1 MPGCYDVSP
10 TRPTGGAP
18 RCTSPPRRGGGA
30 RGGAVRGRRAR
41 GGRSAGSTPPSGRCC
56 APPSLRCPGWSTP
69 CVSWRTHEHGD
80 RGLGADPALRRAR
93 RRRLGR
99 PLGRRRRDLRPAR
112 PERGRQDDDDPAAGH
127 AAAGGDRRGADLRT
141 RRADPGHGGAADA
154 RLRPPAAVGGERAHR
169 AGERRM
175 VRAAVRRP
183 AQGEGGAGRRGARPD
198 GSHRVRRP
206 AGRDLL
212 RRHGPPPGAGPG
224 AGQPAG
230 PPGPGRADG
239 GPRPGGPRQRVG
251 PRARTP
257 GAVRDDGA
265 ADHPLHGGGRRPLRP
280 GGTSAPGPAA
290 SGRCPGRAQGRARPG
305 RLARGRLP
313 ALDRRPA
320 RRGGEGRAAR
330 CPCRSTDGPPS
341 GLRGGRGRR
350 PPPRLFSRVATFCLV
365 ELQKLRHD
373 RSELFTR
380 MIQPILW
387 LVVFGQTFTRL
398 RAIPTGDVPYLDYL
412 APGIIAQ
419 SALFVSIFYGIQI
432 IWERDAGVLTKL
444 MVTPTPRA
452 ALVTGKAFA
461 AGIRSLAQ
469 ALAIL
474 VVSLLL
480 GVRFTANP
488 LKLLGVLVV
497 VLLGAAF
504 FCCLSVTIAGLV
516 LKRDRLMGIG
526 QAIMMP
532 LFFAS
537 NALYPVTAMPQWLQV
552 ISAVN
557 PLSYEVSALR
567 GLLLGTPTTLWLD
580 FLVLIVAALGSI
592 TAASALLGRLTR

>member
-1 MPGCYDVSP
+1 MSVSLAE
-10 TRPTGGAP
+10 RPVAW
-18 RCTSPPRRGGGA
+18 
-30 RGGAVRGRRAR
+30 V
-41 GGRSAGSTPPSGRCC
+41 
-56 APPSLRCPGWSTP
+56 
-69 CVSWRTHEHGD
+69 
-80 RGLGADPALRRAR
+80 
-93 RRRLGR
+93 
-99 PLGRRRRDLRPAR
+99 
-112 PERGRQDDDDPAAGH
+112 
-127 AAAGGDRRGADLRT
+127 
-141 RRADPGHGGAADA
+141 
-154 RLRPPAAVGGERAHR
+154 
-169 AGERRM
+169 
-175 VRAAVRRP
+175 
-183 AQGEGGAGRRGARPD
+183 EG
-198 GSHRVRRP
+198 
-206 AGRDLL
+206 
-212 RRHGPPPGAGPG
+212 
-224 AGQPAG
+224 
-230 PPGPGRADG
+230 
-239 GPRPGGPRQRVG
+239 
-251 PRARTP
+251 T
-257 GAVRDDGA
+257 
-265 ADHPLHGGGRRPLRP
+265 
-280 GGTSAPGPAA
+280 
-290 SGRCPGRAQGRARPG
+290 
-305 RLARGRLP
+305 
-313 ALDRRPA
+313 
-320 RRGGEGRAAR
+320 
-330 CPCRSTDGPPS
+330 
-341 GLRGGRGRR
+341 
-350 PPPRLFSRVATFCLV
+350 RLFSRVATFCLV

-380 MIQPILW
+380 MIQPVLW

-398 RAIPTGDVPYLDYL
+398 RAIPSGDVPYLDFL
-412 APGIIAQ
+412 SAGIIAQ
-419 SALFVSIFYGIQI
+419 SALFISIFYGIQI

-537 NALYPVTAMPQWLQV
+537 NALYPIAVMPRWLQV

-567 GLLLGTPTTLWLD
+567 GLLLGTATVLWLD
-580 FLVLIVAALGSI
+580 LTVLVVATVAAI

>member
-1 MPGCYDVSP
+1 MSV
-10 TRPTGGAP
+10 AAA
-18 RCTSPPRRGGGA
+18 PPRA
-30 RGGAVRGRRAR
+30 SWAE
-41 GGRSAGSTPPSGRCC
+41 SGI
-56 APPSLRCPGWSTP
+56 
-69 CVSWRTHEHGD
+69 
-80 RGLGADPALRRAR
+80 
-93 RRRLGR
+93 RRLVMR
-99 PLGRRRRDLRPAR
+99 T
-112 PERGRQDDDDPAAGH
+112 
-127 AAAGGDRRGADLRT
+127 GALS
-141 RRADPGHGGAADA
+141 
-154 RLRPPAAVGGERAHR
+154 V
-169 AGERRM
+169 
-175 VRAAVRRP
+175 
-183 AQGEGGAGRRGARPD
+183 
-198 GSHRVRRP
+198 
-206 AGRDLL
+206 
-212 RRHGPPPGAGPG
+212 
-224 AGQPAG
+224 
-230 PPGPGRADG
+230 
-239 GPRPGGPRQRVG
+239 
-251 PRARTP
+251 
-257 GAVRDDGA
+257 
-265 ADHPLHGGGRRPLRP
+265 
-280 GGTSAPGPAA
+280 
-290 SGRCPGRAQGRARPG
+290 
-305 RLARGRLP
+305 
-313 ALDRRPA
+313 
-320 RRGGEGRAAR
+320 
-330 CPCRSTDGPPS
+330 
-341 GLRGGRGRR
+341 
-350 PPPRLFSRVATFCLV
+350 V

-373 RSELFTR
+373 RSELLTR

-474 VVSLLL
+474 LVSLLL

-488 LKLLGVLVV
+488 LKLLAVLVV

-537 NALYPVTAMPQWLQV
+537 NALYPVDVMPSWLKA

-567 GLLLGTPTTLWLD
+567 GLLLGTTTTLWLD
-580 FLVLIVAALGSI
+580 FLVLVLATVAAI
-592 TAASALLGRLTR
+592 TAASALLDRLTR